1 MAEVAGLMSKTIQYT
16 YGVIGALESS
26 TTRAMLFVPGGAPA
40 QLSGGVST
48 LALAQVYRR
57 GIVCCGNAPLLTV
70 ITLGVAIV
78 MPEPKTP
85 HPPSGTAHPSAAA
98 AAASRRARPARPGR
112 VRSTCHLR
120 CPILGPDGSHGVWA
134 PKGRSDAGECHD
146 GGGQPLR
153 RRRERQP
160 QARTPAA
167 RRTERPPGHDRDP
180 PAAARPARTRSN
192 QANRAA
198 VPRSCLARGLRNGD
212 GPAGATVTAVLRDAW
227 QPDEPRPVILAAM
240 GNPSTTPVLAG
251 LEARKARTPRRLSGS
266 LNVTVPA
273 GRPAASSAQARTRR
287 QYRARRHDRQ
297 LCRPG
302 QQQRPPLPAD
312 RGRRAGGRPP
322 APVPPA
328 PARHPRRARAAAAG
342 TSGGR

>member
-120 CPILGPDGSHGVWA
+120 CPILGPDGSHGGWA

-160 QARTPAA
+160 QARTPAVTSRGLGYQRTVRAQVRLITAHAVADTSKGLAGSSLRHRSRSSA
-167 RRTERPPGHDRDP
+167 RRSAPSD
-180 PAAARPARTRSN
+180 
-192 QANRAA
+192 
-198 VPRSCLARGLRNGD
+198 
-212 GPAGATVTAVLRDAW
+212 VT
-227 QPDEPRPVILAAM
+227 
-240 GNPSTTPVLAG
+240 
-251 LEARKARTPRRLSGS
+251 
-266 LNVTVPA
+266 
-273 GRPAASSAQARTRR
+273 
-287 QYRARRHDRQ
+287 
-297 LCRPG
+297 
-302 QQQRPPLPAD
+302 
-312 RGRRAGGRPP
+312 
-322 APVPPA
+322 
-328 PARHPRRARAAAAG
+328 
-342 TSGGR
+342 